1 MFDRNVPNVKI
12 VLDVGVIPFVAIIV
26 GVATSI
32 IRDSIMQGLNSAGYV
47 LFSALPLSYALI
59 PSIIE
64 YVHSLRLNASHS
76 AFIGIPAVDEYAC
89 VDTLSFADD
98 DAVEITALTE
108 INPNKSNESSKKWI
122 NIASN
127 VFEALGGPLSKTV
140 HRARSEDSNIRH
152 DATINSISE
161 NGIDLYFDSSMNVL
175 IGDRHYMLAHN
186 IKVKTDTN
194 LSTAVKGVDKT
205 VIYLAFDGVP
215 QIGFIVTSKV
225 KLSFLETVEILE
237 KNNIKVI
244 VNSYE
249 PEINDYYFE
258 SNKLD
263 NLLSVHKPT
272 TYEHSEP
279 SNIADSGIIAQNP
292 QDLCKALIHGKK
304 ILEDRRNAK
313 LTRVIQNVTGL
324 VVAGLII
331 IVSVLNT
338 ESNFVDLLQTNSM
351 LLFYICA
358 ILGLTPN
365 VIHII
370 KLLRKK

>member
-1 MFDRNVPNVKI
+1 
-12 VLDVGVIPFVAIIV
+12 
-26 GVATSI
+26 
-32 IRDSIMQGLNSAGYV
+32 
-47 LFSALPLSYALI
+47 
-59 PSIIE
+59 
-64 YVHSLRLNASHS
+64 
-76 AFIGIPAVDEYAC
+76 
-89 VDTLSFADD
+89 
-98 DAVEITALTE
+98 
-108 INPNKSNESSKKWI
+108 
-122 NIASN
+122 
-127 VFEALGGPLSKTV
+127 
-140 HRARSEDSNIRH
+140 
-152 DATINSISE
+152 
-161 NGIDLYFDSSMNVL
+161 MNVL

-263 NLLSVHKPT
+263 NVLSVHKPT
-272 TYEHSEP
+272 TYERSEP
-279 SNIADSGIIAQNP
+279 SNIADSGIIAQTP
-292 QDLCKALIHGKK
+292 QDLCKTLIHGKK
-304 ILEDRRNAK
+304 ILEDRRNVK
-313 LTRVIQNVTGL
+313 LTRAIQTVAGL

-331 IVSVLNT
+331 IVSALSG
-338 ESNFVDLLQTNSM
+338 ESKFVDLIQTNSM